1 MPLQGNGYF
10 HRVERVRLETLGSKR
25 LLVTDLS
32 DLGPDEARLV
42 LQQTHLEL
50 SRLPRERAVLSL
62 AIVRN
67 LRMDATVTEEMKRVM
82 KLNSPWVVAS
92 AIVGV
97 STIGRVIGR
106 GMAMVTGRV
115 FNAFNSEEDAKAFL
129 LKAVAPAA

>member
-1 MPLQGNGYF
+1 A
-10 HRVERVRLETLGSKR
+10 VERVRMEMLGNRR

-50 SRLPRERAVLSL
+50 SRLPRERTVLSL

-82 KLNSPWVVAS
+82 KLNSPWVVAG

-106 GMAMVTGRV
+106 GMAMVTGRG
-115 FNAFNSEEDAKAFL
+115 FNAFGSEEEAKAFL
-129 LKAVAPAA
+129 LKAGAPAACVRL

>member
-1 MPLQGNGYF
+1 M
-10 HRVERVRLETLGSKR
+10 ERVRMETLGNRR

-50 SRLPRERAVLSL
+50 SRLPRERTVLSL

-82 KLNSPWVVAS
+82 KLNSPWVVAG

-106 GMAMVTGRV
+106 GMAMVTGRG
-115 FNAFNSEEDAKAFL
+115 FNAFGSEEEAKAFL
-129 LKAVAPAA
+129 LKAGAPAA

>member
-1 MPLQGNGYF
+1 
-10 HRVERVRLETLGSKR
+10 VERVRIETLGSKR

-50 SRLPRERAVLSL
+50 SRLPRERSVLSL

-82 KLNSPWVVAS
+82 RLNSPWVIAS

-106 GMAMVTGRV
+106 GMAMVTGRG
-115 FNAFNSEEDAKAFL
+115 FNAFGSEEEAKAFL

>member
-1 MPLQGNGYF
+1 M
-10 HRVERVRLETLGSKR
+10 ETLGNRR

-50 SRLPRERAVLSL
+50 SRLPRERTVLSL

-82 KLNSPWVVAS
+82 KLNSPWVVAG

-106 GMAMVTGRV
+106 GMAMVTGRG
-115 FNAFNSEEDAKAFL
+115 FNAFGSEEEAKAFL
-129 LKAVAPAA
+129 LKAGAPAA